1 MCHPLPMETGLPL
14 LPRGAAAI
22 WGLSAAFCKAEAKSK
37 HLHLLFG
44 SEHTHMGWVGGETT
58 GSPYPADQMLSWTNS
73 KPSSQLPLLI
83 RPPFIYLGASGVI
96 DENTSITPLRIFYIS
111 FCLRDLSALFVL
123 LKLGTSV
130 RNPTARMEIS

>member
-1 MCHPLPMETGLPL
+1 MCHPLPVETGLPL
-14 LPRGAAAI
+14 LPRGAVPSGA
-22 WGLSAAFCKAEAKSK
+22 S
-37 HLHLLFG
+37 LLRFARLKQRA
-44 SEHTHMGWVGGETT
+44 STCTYYLVLNTHMGWVGGETT